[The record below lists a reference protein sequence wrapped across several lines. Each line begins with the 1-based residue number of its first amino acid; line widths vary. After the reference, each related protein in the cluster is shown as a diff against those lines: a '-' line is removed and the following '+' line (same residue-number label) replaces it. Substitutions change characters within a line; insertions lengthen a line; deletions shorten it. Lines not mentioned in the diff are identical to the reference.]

1 MTEQPT
7 PNEAVS
13 EEAVANT
20 PVAKMVAPE
29 WPRDPYG
36 ITSSL
41 RREIARV
48 VGRLNGD
55 PQKFE
60 IFMQHLREG
69 AVWGQKRM
77 EIQARQKQVL
87 IAAQSEADA
96 RAAEEQEKANEG
108 IEIATDE
115 ERAAAQRAA
124 GIQGA
129 VYSTS
134 K

>member
-1 MTEQPT
+1 MTEQPL
-7 PNEAVS
+7 PNDDAS
-13 EEAVANT
+13 EEAVTT
-20 PVAKMVAPE
+20 PVAKMVAPA

-77 EIQARQKQVL
+77 EIQTRQKQVL
-87 IAAQSEADA
+87 IAAQAEADA
-96 RAAEEQEKANEG
+96 RAAEEQEKANADLDL
-108 IEIATDE
+108 ATDE